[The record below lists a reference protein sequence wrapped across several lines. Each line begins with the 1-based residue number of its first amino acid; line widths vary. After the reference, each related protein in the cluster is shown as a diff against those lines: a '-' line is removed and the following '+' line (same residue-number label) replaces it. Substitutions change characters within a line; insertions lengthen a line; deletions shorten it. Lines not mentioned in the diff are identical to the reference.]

1 MSEMSNSI
9 KETIDRLWERGRN
22 SGMSDSEII
31 DMIEAAMRER
41 VRTQGRT
48 PRKKYNYTPMTDEE
62 ILQAQQNIGTYEQQV
77 EEVYVAPQVLY
88 GPPPQQ
94 VVEEVYIAPQVLYG
108 PPPRSELE
116 EMMIEPDPQPTEGN
130 NHRK

>member
-48 PRKKYNYTPMTDEE
+48 PRKKYNYTPLTDEE
-62 ILQAQQNIGTYEQQV
+62 IRASQEKINATPEMKRP
-77 EEVYVAPQVLY
+77 ER
-88 GPPPQQ
+88 PQQ
-94 VVEEVYIAPQVLYG
+94 VPSTIRTSSKR
-108 PPPRSELE
+108 RSKRS
-116 EMMIEPDPQPTEGN
+116 IC
-130 NHRK
+130 